1 MMARRSGVPAAVF
14 REKNSNRRT
23 VGGEISP
30 IAPDF
35 AYAFGHSIPPIIHLL
50 FGPVT
55 RTQCVHVAFCNTRR
69 THTVFLC
76 VRHTSQLCKNRRTDR
91 DAICATDS
99 CGPRN
104 LILDGGPDPPGEG
117 NFEGTCAG
125 PLYFSHF
132 PLASA
137 CGE

>member
-1 MMARRSGVPAAVF
+1 MARRSGVPAAVF

-104 LILDGGPDPPGEG
+104 LILDVPDRYI
-117 NFEGTCAG
+117 FRI
-125 PLYFSHF
+125 F
-132 PLASA
+132 PWPAPA
-137 CGE
+137 VNKCIDRMQRGVTRCVR